1 MSDHEEG
8 LKKTDEEDDGEEEL
22 EFNDRFK
29 LSKEERRKFWMV
41 KEKKEKIT
49 TKPDTVT

>member
-1 MSDHEEG
+1 M
-8 LKKTDEEDDGEEEL
+8 KKSDEEDDGEEQL
-22 EFNDRFK
+22 EFNERFK

-49 TKPDTVT
+49 VKPDAVTQTFT